1 MNFGEPDE
9 IQQAPHHE
17 RAVQESKKAVAEMK
31 KLFNLGWDFGPA
43 LNKAAS
49 EFGVDARALYAYA
62 AMAPADLME

>member
-1 MNFGEPDE
+1 MKFSKHHIMNARF
-9 IQQAPHHE
+9 
-17 RAVQESKKAVAEMK
+17 KNAVAEMK

-62 AMAPADLME
+62 ALAPADLMES